1 MRVKKLADYGSK
13 LMQGNEACAA
23 AALAADC
30 KFMAGY
36 PITPATEIPE
46 YLSSKMFGAGG
57 VFMQM
62 EDELASVNACIG
74 ASWGGARAMTA
85 TSGPGFALM
94 LEAIGYAA
102 ETETPIVVIN
112 VMRGGPATGQPTSS
126 AQDAVYQARYGG
138 HGDFEIIALTPS
150 SVQEAFDFTVRAFNL
165 ADKYRVPV
173 FVLSDETVGH
183 TREKRIIPE
192 SIEIF
197 DDKFQGR
204 CTEYYK
210 PDEMGIP
217 PRVRF
222 FEGHNVLVD
231 GQLHD
236 ERGVR
241 AGTDPV
247 VCSAAIRRYCS
258 KILDNIDDITSV
270 ERFYLDDAETVV
282 VAYGSV
288 SRSALSAVNKLRKE
302 GQKVGMLKLDT
313 VWPVPE
319 KEIREACAKAKR
331 VIVPEMN
338 VGQYLREVQRIAGM
352 DKVEGFSSIGGAFPH
367 PSAIYQKIVEVKQ
380 A

>member
-126 AQDAVYQARYGG
+126 AQDAVY
-138 HGDFEIIALTPS
+138 
-150 SVQEAFDFTVRAFNL
+150 
-165 ADKYRVPV
+165 
-173 FVLSDETVGH
+173 
-183 TREKRIIPE
+183 
-192 SIEIF
+192 
-197 DDKFQGR
+197 
-204 CTEYYK
+204 
-210 PDEMGIP
+210 
-217 PRVRF
+217 
-222 FEGHNVLVD
+222 
-231 GQLHD
+231 
-236 ERGVR
+236 
-241 AGTDPV
+241 
-247 VCSAAIRRYCS
+247 
-258 KILDNIDDITSV
+258 
-270 ERFYLDDAETVV
+270 
-282 VAYGSV
+282 
-288 SRSALSAVNKLRKE
+288 
-302 GQKVGMLKLDT
+302 
-313 VWPVPE
+313 
-319 KEIREACAKAKR
+319 
-331 VIVPEMN
+331 
-338 VGQYLREVQRIAGM
+338 
-352 DKVEGFSSIGGAFPH
+352 
-367 PSAIYQKIVEVKQ
+367 
-380 A
+380 